1 MTATLTKNFS
11 FWYVRLDLQTDV
23 PGIILS
29 GYSPVTH
36 IQCQFKVLP
45 EIFRFKKDVMT
56 AQIGADVTFHT
67 AYYMESY
74 NPALGVFHIQN
85 EKKYGNTP
93 YIDAFINVKWKR
105 ATIFVK
111 YLNAAQGWP
120 DNDYFAAPHY
130 IRPQRVFKL
139 GMTWPFYIKPGKT
152 AARAA
157 SSEGPPVRA
166 AGNTAR

>member
-1 MTATLTKNFS
+1 
-11 FWYVRLDLQTDV
+11 
-23 PGIILS
+23 
-29 GYSPVTH
+29 
-36 IQCQFKVLP
+36 
-45 EIFRFKKDVMT
+45 MT

-74 NPALGVFHIQN
+74 NPAWMFSTC
-85 EKKYGNTP
+85 KTTGNTGILLHRRVYKCKVEKGRP
-93 YIDAFINVKWKR
+93 FL
-105 ATIFVK
+105 VK
-111 YLNAAQGWP
+111 YVNAAQGWP

-152 AARAA
+152 AARAS